1 MGKIEEAI
9 KKINDEIQKDPTN
22 QYLALV
28 GEHIID
34 RITTEAAAAS
44 VLAEDKT
51 LAGALD
57 TIRRRLEKQA
67 MEQYR
72 ASSRQSSCVSIV
84 APQED
89 IYSQAR
95 TYFGLSAAANPQSP
109 AGKGICLS
117 LEDFL

>member
-9 KKINDEIQKDPTN
+9 KKINEEVQKDPTN

-51 LAGALD
+51 LAGVMRQIEAEAKKRSRGNCAVIAD
-57 TIRRRLEKQA
+57 DIV
-67 MEQYR
+67 YR
-72 ASSRQSSCVSIV
+72 W
-84 APQED
+84 
-89 IYSQAR
+89 AR
-95 TYFGLSAAANPQSP
+95 DYFGLSETANPQSP